1 MTIERIFKP
10 PTADQY
16 PYPKPLP
23 DPQKII
29 DMNQE
34 PNLTIARY
42 MLKDRF
48 SDRDDV
54 LVSGDGYLC
63 FDTSTMREDGW
74 LVPDCVVAF
83 AVSPQPIFDRNG
95 YVINEVGKSPEF
107 VLEVAS
113 ESTGINDYTSKLAS
127 YARLGV
133 TETWLFDATGGK
145 FHDAPMSGHRLVA
158 RQSTRTGVG
167 GTYAPVPL
175 REDADGVIRGHCE
188 VLGLYICWDDGR
200 LRFWDPMTGEYLS
213 NLTETRNTLTETR
226 TALAETRNTLA
237 KAEAGR
243 DEERAARIAAEA
255 EADRLREQLRRLQ

>member
-1 MTIERIFKP
+1 MATERIFSQRASRTRNKP
-10 PTADQY
+10 HTADQY
-16 PYPKPLP
+16 PYPTPLP
-23 DPQKII
+23 DPEKII

-83 AVSPQPIFDRNG
+83 GVTPQPIFDRNG
-95 YVINEVGKSPEF
+95 YVINEVGKPPEF

-113 ESTGINDYTSKLAS
+113 ASTGINDYTTKLAS
-127 YARLGV
+127 YERLGV
-133 TETWLFDATGGK
+133 IETWLFDETGGK
-145 FHDAPMSGHRLVA
+145 FHNAPMSGHRM
-158 RQSTRTGVG
+158 VG

-213 NLTETRNTLTETR
+213 NFTETR
-226 TALAETRNTLA
+226 TAL
-237 KAEAGR
+237 
-243 DEERAARIAAEA
+243 DEERAARVAAEA
-255 EADRLREQLRRLQ
+255 EADRLREQLRRLQR